1 MVSGGAGKKQEE
13 KITFE
18 IIYFH
23 MQGRNHIWSRFM
35 KRKQRLDF
43 KKCVAGKREE
53 QTNLVKIHILLNL
66 ASNSRLA
73 FKGVLG

>member
-1 MVSGGAGKKQEE
+1 
-13 KITFE
+13 
-18 IIYFH
+18 

-35 KRKQRLDF
+35 QRKQRLDF

-53 QTNLVKIHILLNL
+53 QTNLEKIHILLNL